1 MAEKKHEQS
10 SFTVTDRRLFTSDGE
25 LRSDAPEQEVE
36 VRTPAPPSPP
46 AAASAEPTAPP
57 LVATD
62 STAPEDREMPVP
74 PTHAEQEAQAA
85 AYKQSAKD
93 LDTQVEMS
101 GHSAKD
107 FEITFER
114 FMASLYMTAMLQL
127 GLMRQQGGQPQVDII
142 GARQTI
148 DTLSLISEKTKGN
161 LTAAEANF
169 LQNSLYELRM
179 AYVEVTNA
187 LARPPQ
193 LGPAT
198 GTTGR

>member
-1 MAEKKHEQS
+1 MADKKNES
-10 SFTVTDRRLFTSDGE
+10 SFTVTDRRLFTSEGD
-25 LRSDAPEQEVE
+25 LRSDAHEEE
-36 VRTPAPPSPP
+36 SP
-46 AAASAEPTAPP
+46 
-57 LVATD
+57 
-62 STAPEDREMPVP
+62 STAKMPVQESAPVEPPKVAADKIDDREMPP
-74 PTHAEQEAQAA
+74 PPSNAEQEAQAA
-85 AYKQSAKD
+85 AYKQSSKD
-93 LDTQVEMS
+93 LDKEVEKS
-101 GHSAKD
+101 GHSVKD

-114 FMASLYMTAMLQL
+114 FLASLYMTAMLQL

-161 LTAAEANF
+161 LTAAEQGF

-193 LGPAT
+193 PGPAT